1 LMGALAMKLVT
12 VLSVLVGSLIVAGQV
27 RAETIH
33 TRLTR
38 EKTSDHLYSFTIKV
52 ERLKE
57 TEAGEFFEFHVTV
70 KAKNAGGHIAQPH
83 RSGELKVFNGKEL
96 VSSCYVKPTER
107 DDEQSFSFRV
117 AAKYAEKS
125 RFTFAETPD
134 HPDARERGGFHY
146 WFYLKDFVESK

>member
-1 LMGALAMKLVT
+1 MKLVT
-12 VLSVLVGSLIVAGQV
+12 ALSVLVGSLIVVGQV
-27 RAETIH
+27 RAETIY

-57 TEAGEFFEFHVTV
+57 TKAGEFFEFHVTV
-70 KAKNAGGHIAQPH
+70 KAMNAGAHIAHPH
-83 RSGELKVFNGKEL
+83 RSGELEVFNGKKL
-96 VSSCYVKPTER
+96 ISSCHVQPTRR
-107 DDEQSFSFRV
+107 DGELSFSFRV

-134 HPDARERGGFHY
+134 HPDSPDLGGFYY
-146 WFYLKDFVESK
+146 WFYLEDFVESK